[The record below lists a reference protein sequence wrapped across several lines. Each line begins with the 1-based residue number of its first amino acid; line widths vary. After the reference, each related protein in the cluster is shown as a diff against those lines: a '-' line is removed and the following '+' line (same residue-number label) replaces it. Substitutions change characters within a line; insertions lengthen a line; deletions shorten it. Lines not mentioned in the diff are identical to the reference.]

1 MFRKI
6 LIANRGEIAL
16 RVIRAAKEMGIKTVA
31 IYSEADKESL
41 HVQLAD
47 EAYCVGP
54 AKQSKSYLNIPNI
67 ISAAIV
73 AGVDAIHP
81 GYGFFAEKAGF
92 AELCQANGFKFI
104 GPTGDAIAT
113 LGDKAKAK
121 EIMASSKVPV
131 IPGSPGKLKNL
142 KEATAFAD
150 EIGYPVI
157 VKAAAGGGGRGMR
170 VARTEAELKKA
181 YDLARSEA
189 EAAFDSP
196 EVYLEKYV
204 ESPRHIEMQVLI
216 DEYGKGIYL
225 GERECSLQRRHQ
237 KVLEEAPSM
246 AVDSVLREKM
256 GKAAVKGALA
266 AGYTNAGTV
275 EFLVDA
281 QGNFYFME
289 MNTRI
294 QVEHPITEMV
304 TGIDLIKEQIR
315 IAYGLPLRFSQE
327 EIQIRGH
334 AIECR
339 INAEDPDKD
348 FRPSP
353 GTIESFLVPG
363 GFGVRV
369 DTAAYAG
376 YEIQSFY
383 DSLFAKLIVWGED
396 RQEAIKRMQRALDE
410 FIVEGIATTISF
422 HKKVL
427 KNEHFIKG
435 ELDTAF
441 IAKHILK
448 DH

>member
-54 AKQSKSYLNIPNI
+54 AKQSRSYLNIPNI

-81 GYGFFAEKAGF
+81 GYGFFAEKAEF

-104 GPTGDAIAT
+104 GPTGEAIAT

-121 EIMASSKVPV
+121 KIMESSGVPV
-131 IPGSPGKLKNL
+131 IPGSPGTLNNL
-142 KEATAFAD
+142 NEATAFA
-150 EIGYPVI
+150 EGIGYPVI
-157 VKAAAGGGGRGMR
+157 VKASAGGGGRGMR

-204 ESPRHIEMQVLI
+204 ESPRHIEMQILI
-216 DEYGKGIYL
+216 DEHGKGIYL

-246 AVDSVLREKM
+246 AVDHLLREKM

-315 IAYGLPLRFSQE
+315 IASGLPLRFSQE

-353 GTIESFLVPG
+353 GTIEGFLVPG

-376 YEIQSFY
+376 YEIQPFY

-396 RQEAIKRMQRALDE
+396 RQEAILRMQRALDE

>member
-1 MFRKI
+1 MFHKI

-31 IYSEADKESL
+31 IYSEADKEAL
-41 HVQLAD
+41 HVQFAD

-54 AKQSKSYLNIPNI
+54 AAQNKSYLHVPNI

-73 AGVDAIHP
+73 SGADAIHP
-81 GYGFFAEKAGF
+81 GYGFFSERGEF
-92 AELCQANGFKFI
+92 AEVCQANGFKFI
-104 GPTGDAIAT
+104 GPSKEAIET
-113 LGDKAKAK
+113 LGDKSKAK
-121 EIMASSKVPV
+121 EIMRKAGVPV
-131 IPGSPGKLKNL
+131 IPGSPGKLTSL
-142 KEATAFAD
+142 EEAMAFAN
-150 EIGYPVI
+150 EVGYPVI

-170 VARTEAELKKA
+170 VARTEADLKKA
-181 YDLARSEA
+181 YDLARTEA
-189 EAAFDSP
+189 EVAFNSP

-204 ESPRHIEMQVLI
+204 ENPRHIEVQLLI
-216 DEYGKGIYL
+216 DEKGNGVYL

-237 KVLEEAPSM
+237 KVLEESPSCG
-246 AVDSVLREKM
+246 VSKELRQRM
-256 GKAAVKGALA
+256 GEAAVKGALA
-266 AGYTNAGTV
+266 AGYYNVGTV
-275 EFLVDA
+275 EFLLDA

-315 IAYGLPLRFSQE
+315 VAAGYPLRFNQDD
-327 EIQIRGH
+327 IKLRGH

-339 INAEDPDKD
+339 INAEDPEKD
-348 FRPSP
+348 FRPTP
-353 GTIESFLVPG
+353 GRIEGFLPPG

-369 DTAAYAG
+369 DTAVYTG
-376 YEIQSFY
+376 CQIPPYY
-383 DSLFAKLIVWGED
+383 DSMFAKLITWGED
-396 RQEAIKRMQRALDE
+396 REEAINRMKRALDE
-410 FIVEGIATTISF
+410 FIVEGISTTISF

-427 KNEHFIKG
+427 ENEHFVKG

>member
-16 RVIRAAKEMGIKTVA
+16 RIIRAAKEMGIKTVA

-41 HVQLAD
+41 HVQVAD

-73 AGVDAIHP
+73 ANVDAIHP
-81 GYGFFAEKAGF
+81 GYGFFAEKAEF

-104 GPTGDAIAT
+104 GPTGEAIAT

-121 EIMASSKVPV
+121 EIMANSGVPV
-131 IPGSPGKLKNL
+131 IPGSPGKLNSL
-142 KEATAFAD
+142 AEATAFAN
-150 EIGYPVI
+150 EVGYPVI

-170 VARTEAELKKA
+170 VARTETELKRA
-181 YDLARSEA
+181 YDLARTEA

-204 ESPRHIEMQVLI
+204 ECPRHIEMQILI

-237 KVLEEAPSM
+237 KVLEEAPSS
-246 AVDSVLREKM
+246 AVDYSLREKI
-256 GKAAVKGALA
+256 GKAAVEGALA

-281 QGNFYFME
+281 QSNFYFME

-315 IAYGLPLRFSQE
+315 IAAGLPLRFNQE

-348 FRPSP
+348 FRPTP
-353 GTIESFLVPG
+353 GTIEGFLIPG

-376 YEIQSFY
+376 YEIQPYY

-396 RQEAIKRMQRALDE
+396 RKEAIQRMQRALDE
-410 FIVEGIATTISF
+410 LIVEGIATTISF
-422 HKKVL
+422 HKRVL